1 MQSFEE
7 LARDLP
13 NGFHDAEIRGISLD
27 YLTQAAVFSMN
38 LLVGVGT
45 PDNKNLSLY
54 RAATIKI
61 SGLLLF
67 FIESPH
73 PKYNFVL
80 DGDPLSVSGDSVRV
94 GQNREMDLLL
104 PALPDNAWA
113 YRFFLDEWNSF
124 MYIAATSAEFS
135 WDDDGRR

>member
-1 MQSFEE
+1 MLSFEE